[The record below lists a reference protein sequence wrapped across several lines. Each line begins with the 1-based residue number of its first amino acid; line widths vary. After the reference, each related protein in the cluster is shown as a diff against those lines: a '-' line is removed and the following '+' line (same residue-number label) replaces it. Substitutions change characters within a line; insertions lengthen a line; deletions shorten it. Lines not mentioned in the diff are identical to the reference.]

1 MFVPRDEHFP
11 VLRHGPMR
19 QGVNVVTRGV
29 FLESL
34 YDLNSDGWV
43 SDGLNLIRDYAGARH
58 FLVARFDQYAD
69 PQLDTVISSD
79 WPFDLVKSLGIQL
92 INSHARTSEFRRC
105 VTAFEPAFFDTPEEM
120 AFPVGLSRRVCQI
133 PFNAGE
139 ARLLLLL
146 LFEDG
151 LFLSHDRLRDV
162 AVAISYYIAGIPGA
176 SGRSDRAADLTER
189 EIECL
194 SWIGEG
200 KTSDEIALIIG
211 ISRNTVNNY
220 ITSIMN
226 KTGARTRSEAVAFGV
241 RNQII

>member
-1 MFVPRDEHFP
+1 ME
-11 VLRHGPMR
+11 
-19 QGVNVVTRGV
+19 
-29 FLESL
+29 
-34 YDLNSDGWV
+34 
-43 SDGLNLIRDYAGARH
+43 LIRDYAGARH
-58 FLVARFDQYAD
+58 FLVARFDQYSDAHM
-69 PQLDTVISSD
+69 DTIVTSD
-79 WPFDLVKSLGIQL
+79 WPFDLVRSLGTSL
-92 INSHARTSEFRRC
+92 ISSHSRSSEFRRC
-105 VTAFEPAFFDTPEEM
+105 LGAFEPTFHDMPEDVVI
-120 AFPVGLSRRVCQI
+120 PTGLSRRVCII

-139 ARLLLLL
+139 ARMLLML
-146 LFEDG
+146 LFDDG
-151 LFLSHDRLRDV
+151 LYLSQDRLRDS
-162 AVAISYYIAGIPGA
+162 AVAISYFAAGFPGDC
-176 SGRSDRAADLTER
+176 GRSDRSADLTER